1 MTQPSSREIMKKIT
15 DPIAESLKG
24 AKSETLAVRAG
35 QVRTQADEHSEALF
49 LTSSYVFDS
58 CEDAAARFAGENDC
72 SVYSRYT
79 NPTVKNF
86 EQRLAALEEAEDC
99 VATSSGMGA
108 IMSLCLAHLRSGDHI
123 ICSSDVFGSTV
134 ILLNNFFAKFGVEI
148 SYAKLTDMDAWQSAI
163 RPNTRF
169 LFIETPS
176 NPLSQVGD
184 IRAFAGLAHQHDLL
198 LVVDNCFCSPA
209 LQQPLA
215 LGADIIIHSATKYID
230 GQGRCLGGA
239 VLGSKQH
246 MESVRS
252 LVRAGGP
259 SLSPFNAWVF
269 LKGLETLYLRMRAHS
284 DSALLVAKWLEAQPN
299 TETVFYTGL
308 TSHPQHQLAASQ
320 QSQFGGVLSFR
331 IVGDQSAAWRF
342 INATKL
348 ISLTANLGDA
358 KTTIVHPAS
367 TTHSRLNEYEQAEA
381 GITDNL
387 IRVAVGL
394 EAVEDIIADLSLGF
408 SVL

>member
-1 MTQPSSREIMKKIT
+1 MTKSK
-15 DPIAESLKG
+15 DPIAEALKS

-35 QVRTQADEHSEALF
+35 QVRTHADEHSEALF
-49 LTSSYVFDS
+49 LTSSYVFDN
-58 CEDAAARFAGENDC
+58 CEDAAARFSGENDC
-72 SVYSRYT
+72 SVYTRYT
-79 NPTVKNF
+79 NPTVRNF
-86 EQRLAALEEAEDC
+86 EQRLAALEGAEDC

-108 IMSLCLAHLRSGDHI
+108 IMSLCLAQLRSGDHI

-134 ILLNNFFAKFGVEI
+134 VLLNNFFAKFGVEI
-148 SYAKLTDMDAWQSAI
+148 SYAKLTDMDAWRSAI
-163 RPNTRF
+163 KDNTRF

-176 NPLSQVGD
+176 NPLSHVGD
-184 IRAFAGLAHQHDLL
+184 IAAFADLAHQHNLL

-209 LQQPLA
+209 LQKPLE

-239 VLGSKQH
+239 VLGAEQH
-246 MESVRS
+246 IESVRS

-269 LKGLETLYLRMRAHS
+269 LKGLETLHLRMRAHS
-284 DSALLVAKWLEAQPN
+284 DNALAIAQWLEQQP
-299 TETVFYTGL
+299 TIEKVFYTGL
-308 TSHPQHQLAASQ
+308 SSHPQHQLAAAQ

-331 IVGDQSAAWRF
+331 IRGDKSAAWRF
-342 INATKL
+342 INATQM

-367 TTHSRLNEYEQAEA
+367 TTHSRLSDLERSEA

-394 EAVEDIIADLSLGF
+394 EAVEDIMADLSLG
-408 SVL
+408 LATLNQ

>member
-1 MTQPSSREIMKKIT
+1 MTKSK
-15 DPIAESLKG
+15 DPIAEALKSV
-24 AKSETLAVRAG
+24 KSETLAVRAG
-35 QVRTQADEHSEALF
+35 QVRTHADEHSEALF
-49 LTSSYVFDS
+49 LTSSYVFDN
-58 CEDAAARFAGENDC
+58 CEDAAARFSGENDC
-72 SVYSRYT
+72 SVYTRYT
-79 NPTVKNF
+79 NPTVRNF
-86 EQRLAALEEAEDC
+86 EQRLAALEGAEDC

-108 IMSLCLAHLRSGDHI
+108 IMSLCLAQLRSGDHI

-134 ILLNNFFAKFGVEI
+134 VLLNNFFAKFGVEI
-148 SYAKLTDMDAWQSAI
+148 SYAKLTDMDAWRSAI
-163 RPNTRF
+163 KDNTRF

-176 NPLSQVGD
+176 NPLSHVGD
-184 IRAFAGLAHQHDLL
+184 IAAFADLAHQHNLL

-209 LQQPLA
+209 LQKPLE

-239 VLGSKQH
+239 VLGAEQH
-246 MESVRS
+246 IESVRS

-269 LKGLETLYLRMRAHS
+269 LKGLETLHLRMRAHS
-284 DSALLVAKWLEAQPN
+284 DNALAIAQWLEQQP
-299 TETVFYTGL
+299 TIEKVFYTGL
-308 TSHPQHQLAASQ
+308 SSHPQHQLAAAQ

-331 IVGDQSAAWRF
+331 IRGDKSAAWRF
-342 INATKL
+342 INATQM

-367 TTHSRLNEYEQAEA
+367 TTHSRLSDLERSEA

-394 EAVEDIIADLSLGF
+394 EAVEDIMADLSLG
-408 SVL
+408 LATLNQ